1 MMATKVENLTEA
13 AARLAG
19 RTEIIEP
26 RKKRKL
32 SDSGR
37 TASPGK
43 MSKALLRLCFLNLV
57 MSTTKASAK
66 PGGDE

>member
-1 MMATKVENLTEA
+1 MMATKVENPTEA

-26 RKKRKL
+26 EKKRKL
-32 SDSGR
+32 SDSGC

-43 MSKALLRLCFLNLV
+43 MSKTLLRLCFLNLV
-57 MSTTKASAK
+57 MSTPKALRHTW
-66 PGGDE
+66 GR